1 MPMKPITWLA
11 PDSLEFPPVS
21 EAFTDPPGLL
31 AAGGD
36 LKPERLLAAYA
47 RGIFPW
53 YDDSS
58 PILWWSP
65 DPRMV
70 LEPSQVHVSRS
81 LAKVIR
87 QQRFRISMDTAFAD
101 VIRHCAAL
109 RAEREGTWIT
119 DEMQAAYTTLH
130 GLGHAHSVEV
140 WQDTQL
146 VGGLYGIAMGKL
158 FFGES
163 MFSLVPNSSKL
174 AFVALA
180 RQLEKWNFALIDCQM
195 PTDHLQRLGAEP
207 MSRADFQQVLCEWAT
222 ATGSPSA
229 WSFDNK
235 VLEKH

>member
-1 MPMKPITWLA
+1 MPMKPITWLH
-11 PDSLEFPPVS
+11 PDNLEFPPVS
-21 EAFTDPPGLL
+21 EAFADPPGLL

-36 LKPERLLAAYA
+36 LQPERLLAAYA

-53 YDDSS
+53 YDDTS

-70 LEPSQVHVSRS
+70 LEPAQVHVSRS

-87 QQRFRISMDTAFAD
+87 QARFRITMDVAFTE
-101 VIRHCAAL
+101 VVRQCATL

-119 DEMQAAYTTLH
+119 DEMQLAYTDLH
-130 GLGHAHSVEV
+130 HLGHAHSVEV
-140 WQDTQL
+140 WQDDRL

-163 MFSLVPNSSKL
+163 MFSLLPDTSKL

-180 RQLEKWNFALIDCQM
+180 RQLESWHFAMIDCQM
-195 PTDHLQRLGAEP
+195 PTDHLQSLGGRV
-207 MSRADFQQVLCEWAT
+207 MSRAEFQQVLTRWRDAERHDGPWI
-222 ATGSPSA
+222 
-229 WSFDNK
+229 FDNK
-235 VLEKH
+235 VLGKH